1 MIDLVSNESIG
12 RIRGGMGSICR
23 VGGFKPPDDIKGCFG
38 WLIVGAVT
46 AMVRDEATTPIDRNL
61 VMVVRINLFLE
72 LPSSMVSWMKRI
84 D

>member
-46 AMVRDEATTPIDRNL
+46 AMVRDGATTPIDN
-61 VMVVRINLFLE
+61 N
-72 LPSSMVSWMKRI
+72 
-84 D
+84 

>member
-23 VGGFKPPDDIKGCFG
+23 VGGFKPPDDIKGWFG

-46 AMVRDEATTPIDRNL
+46 AMVRDGATTPIDN
-61 VMVVRINLFLE
+61 N
-72 LPSSMVSWMKRI
+72 
-84 D
+84 